1 MSAASDEES
10 RAATVTAPGIFLLDT
25 NIISDLMKGERS
37 LAARRGREAIQQG
50 RVAAVCTSV
59 VVQCELLFGLL
70 KRPSVRLQAAYDL
83 EIARLQVM
91 PLLDTVPP
99 FYARLRAHLEAE
111 GTPIGANDALIAA
124 HAMALNATLV
134 SADAEFL
141 RVPGLR
147 VENWLAKEAA

>member
-1 MSAASDEES
+1 MSKAANTDAGAAS
-10 RAATVTAPGIFLLDT
+10 GIFLLDT

-37 LAARRGREAIQQG
+37 LAALRGREAVAQG
-50 RVAAVCTSV
+50 RMASVCTSV
-59 VVQCELLFGLL
+59 IVQCELMFGLL
-70 KRPSVRLQAAYDL
+70 KRPSLRLQAAYDL

-91 PLLDTVPP
+91 PLTETVPP
-99 FYARLRAHLEAE
+99 IYARLRAQLEAE
-111 GTPIGANDALIAA
+111 GTLIGANDALIAA

-147 VENWLAKEAA
+147 VENWLAKEIP